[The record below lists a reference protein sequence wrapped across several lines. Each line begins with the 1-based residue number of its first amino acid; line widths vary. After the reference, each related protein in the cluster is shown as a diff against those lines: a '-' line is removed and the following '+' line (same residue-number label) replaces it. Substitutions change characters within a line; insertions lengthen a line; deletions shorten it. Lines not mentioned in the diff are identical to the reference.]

1 MGEEKQRIK
10 KMKRIKVDFD
20 SVTRMDDLLSADF
33 TVRDKKDYTA
43 SMRKWDANW
52 QTNFQL
58 LYDDLQNETYVPGA
72 VKIDKRKTRGGKMRN
87 VSLFSHRDNIVCE
100 MIVQAISPI
109 FASRL
114 ITRTFGNI
122 KGRGPLKCQNQLI
135 KDVAK
140 VKDPY
145 FLWMD
150 VTKFYESVDWRVM
163 YNSIAR
169 KVKGAK
175 FLRLVHT
182 LLSTHGC
189 LPIGGRHCQLFGNI
203 ILSELDRYILHTLN
217 LKHYVR
223 YCDDM
228 ILLHS
233 DKKVLHT
240 AKRDVESFLTNK
252 KLDLNRSWTVRPVD
266 AQGIDFLGSVVFTHD
281 IRLRT
286 ATKKRHERRLSA
298 LNRKAQPDIK
308 EDRYIAS
315 LNGILS
321 HRNTKGLIKYW
332 RKRYEYVFERHE
344 RRQAARAVAN
354 EEKRKRKLLEAEL
367 QRCGDIWDG
376 LIGRE
381 WDGSI
386 RM

>member
-1 MGEEKQRIK
+1 
-10 KMKRIKVDFD
+10 MKRIKVDFD
-20 SVTRMDDLLSADF
+20 FVTRMDDLLSADF
-33 TVRDKKDYTA
+33 TVRDKKAYTA

-52 QTNFQL
+52 PTNFQL

-72 VKIDKRKTRGGKMRN
+72 VKVEKRKTRGGKIRN
-87 VSLFSHRDNIVCE
+87 VSLFTHRDNIVCE
-100 MIVQAISPI
+100 MIVQAITPI
-109 FASRL
+109 FAPRL
-114 ITRTFGNI
+114 IDRTFGNI
-122 KGRGPLKCQNQLI
+122 KGRGPLRCQNQLI

-140 VKDPY
+140 VKNPY

-175 FLRLVHT
+175 FLRLVYT

-240 AKRDVESFLTNK
+240 VKRDVEAFLAGK
-252 KLDLNRSWTVRPVD
+252 KLDLNGSWTVRPVD
-266 AQGIDFLGSVVFTHD
+266 AQGIDFLGSVIYTYD

-298 LNRKAQPDIK
+298 LNKKAQTDIK
-308 EDRYIAS
+308 EDRYMAS

-321 HRNTKGLIKYW
+321 HRNTKGLTKYW
-332 RKRYEYVFERHE
+332 RKRYEYVFKRHE

-354 EEKRKRKLLEAEL
+354 EEKRERQLLEAEL

-376 LIGRE
+376 IIGRE